1 MTIPKR
7 VVSVCAVA
15 CALAGAAVVLAE
27 RTAAQQPPASQDQS
41 VSPMLQTV
49 EQLMKT
55 RSQEQPQTSMRKV
68 PLPAGNDLEVLH
80 VEGQVYM
87 IAGGATRSN
96 IAVQVGSEGVF
107 LVDAATEDVSDKVL
121 QAIRVLSKG
130 PINYIVNT
138 TADLDHYGANAKL
151 GGAGQNPTIA
161 PQGLGGQVIGGGGAD
176 GGQGGGN
183 NPTQLRP
190 SGAIVF
196 SHENTLNRLSAPTGQ
211 EAAAPFALWPTSTFF
226 TPIKTVFYND
236 EPVELKYAPNAHTDG
251 DVMVFF
257 RKSDVIA
264 SGDVIDTLGYP
275 VIDLKR
281 GGGIKGALDALNEII
296 EMTVPRF
303 NQQGGTKVVPGH
315 GRILNEADVVEYR
328 DMITIIH
335 DRVKLGIDK
344 SMTLDQIKKMGPTL
358 DYDGLYSRPRWTGEM
373 FVEAIYNDLRRP
385 AGTAAR

>member
-1 MTIPKR
+1 MIISR
-7 VVSVCAVA
+7 RFVS
-15 CALAGAAVVLAE
+15 ALAAAAALTALVWTE
-27 RTAAQQPPASQDQS
+27 RTAAQQPPPPAEPE
-41 VSPMLQTV
+41 SPMLSVV
-49 EQLMKT
+49 ERLMRT
-55 RSQEQPQTSMRKV
+55 RSQEQPQSSMRKIA
-68 PLPAGNDLEVLH
+68 LPPGNDLEVLH

-96 IAVQVGSEGVF
+96 IAVQVGPEGVF
-107 LVDAATEDVSDKVL
+107 LVDAGTEDVSDKVL

-138 TADLDHYGANAKL
+138 TADIDHYGGNAKL
-151 GGAGQNPTIA
+151 GSAGQNPTIA
-161 PQGLGGQVIGGGGAD
+161 PQGLGGRVTGGGGAD
-176 GGQGGGN
+176 QQGGGN
-183 NPTQLRP
+183 NPNALRP

-211 EAAAPFALWPTSTFF
+211 EAAAPFAQWPTSTFF

-236 EPVELKYAPNAHTDG
+236 EPVELKYAANAHTDG

-257 RKSDVIA
+257 RRSDVIA

-275 VIDLKR
+275 MIDLKR
-281 GGGIKGALDALNEII
+281 GGGIAGALDALNEII

-303 NQQGGTKVVPGH
+303 NQQGGTKVIPGH

-328 DMITIIH
+328 DMNTIIR

-344 SMTLDQIKKMGPTL
+344 NLTLDQIKKMGPTL
-358 DYDGLYSRPRWTGEM
+358 DYDGLYSRPGWTGEM
-373 FVEAIYNDLRRP
+373 FVEAIFNDLRRP

>member
-15 CALAGAAVVLAE
+15 CAIIGGVSVLAE
-27 RTAAQQPPASQDQS
+27 RAAAQQPPAAQDQT

-55 RSQEQPQTSMRKV
+55 RSQEQPQASMRKV

-130 PINYIVNT
+130 PINYIVTT
-138 TADLDHYGANAKL
+138 TADIDHYGANGKL

-161 PQGLGGQVIGGGGAD
+161 PQGLVGRVTGGGGAGGD
-176 GGQGGGN
+176 GGGGN
-183 NPTQLRP
+183 NPNALRP

-211 EAAAPFALWPTSTFF
+211 EAAAPFAQWPTSTFF
-226 TPIKTVFYND
+226 TPIKTLFFND

-257 RKSDVIA
+257 RKSDVVA
-264 SGDVIDTLGYP
+264 SGDVINTLGYP
-275 VIDLKR
+275 MIDLKR
-281 GGGIKGALDALNEII
+281 GGGIAGALDALNEII

-344 SMTLDQIKKMGPTL
+344 NMTLDQLKKMGPTL
-358 DYDGLYSRPRWTGEM
+358 DYDGLYSRPGWTGEM

>member
-7 VVSVCAVA
+7 VVS
-15 CALAGAAVVLAE
+15 ALAAAAALTAVVSTA
-27 RTAAQQPPASQDQS
+27 RPAAQQPTPQNQPE
-41 VSPMLQTV
+41 SPMLSVV

-55 RSQEQPQTSMRKV
+55 RSQEQPQSSMRKIE
-68 PLPAGNDLEVLH
+68 LPSGNDLEVLH

-96 IAVQVGSEGVF
+96 IAVQVGPEGVF

-130 PINYIVNT
+130 PINYIVTT
-138 TADLDHYGANAKL
+138 TADLDHYGANAKI

-161 PQGLGGQVIGGGGAD
+161 PQGLIGRVVGPGGAD
-176 GGQGGGN
+176 AQQAGGN
-183 NPTQLRP
+183 NPNQLRP

-211 EAAAPFALWPTSTFF
+211 EAAAAFALWPTSTFF

-264 SGDVIDTLGYP
+264 SGDVINTLGYP
-275 VIDLKR
+275 MIDLKR
-281 GGGIKGALDALNEII
+281 GGGIAGALDALNEII

-328 DMITIIH
+328 DMNTIIR

-344 SMTLDQIKKMGPTL
+344 NMTLDQLKAMKPTL
-358 DYDGLYSRPRWTGEM
+358 DYDGLYSRPGWTGEM

>member
-1 MTIPKR
+1 MIISKR
-7 VVSVCAVA
+7 FVS
-15 CALAGAAVVLAE
+15 ALAAAAALTALVFTE
-27 RTAAQQPPASQDQS
+27 RTAAQQPAQQAQPE
-41 VSPMLQTV
+41 SPMLSVV

-55 RSQEQPQTSMRKV
+55 RSQEQPQSSMRKIE
-68 PLPAGNDLEVLH
+68 LPAGNDLEVLH

-96 IAVQVGSEGVF
+96 IAVQVGPEGVF

-130 PINYIVNT
+130 PINYIVTT
-138 TADLDHYGANAKL
+138 TADVDHYGGNAKL

-161 PQGLGGQVIGGGGAD
+161 PQGLSGRVVGRGQDAVQQGGGG
-176 GGQGGGN
+176 GGQN
-183 NPTQLRP
+183 ALRP
-190 SGAIVF
+190 SGSIVF

-211 EAAAPFALWPTSTFF
+211 EAAAAFPLWPTSTFF

-257 RKSDVIA
+257 RRSDVIA

-275 VIDLKR
+275 MIDLKR
-281 GGGIKGALDALNEII
+281 GGGIVGALDALNEII

-328 DMITIIH
+328 DMNTIIR

-344 SMTLDQIKKMGPTL
+344 NMTLDQIKKMGPTL
-358 DYDGLYSRPRWTGEM
+358 DYDGLYSRPAWTGEM

-385 AGTAAR
+385 VGTAAR

>member
-1 MTIPKR
+1 MTFPKR
-7 VVSVCAVA
+7 FAS
-15 CALAGAAVVLAE
+15 ALAAAAALTAFVSTELP
-27 RTAAQQPPASQDQS
+27 AAQQPAQPSQTE
-41 VSPMLQTV
+41 SPMLSVV

-55 RSQEQPQTSMRKV
+55 RSQEQPQSSMRRIA
-68 PLPAGNDLEVLH
+68 LPPGNDLEVLH

-96 IAVQVGSEGVF
+96 IAVQVGPEGVF

-130 PINYIVNT
+130 PINYIVTT
-138 TADLDHYGANAKL
+138 TADLDHYGANAKI

-161 PQGLGGQVIGGGGAD
+161 PQGLVGRVTGGGDAD

-183 NPTQLRP
+183 NPNALRP

-257 RKSDVIA
+257 RRSDVIA
-264 SGDVIDTLGYP
+264 SGDVINTLGYP
-275 VIDLKR
+275 MIDLKR
-281 GGGIKGALDALNEII
+281 GGGIAGALDALNEII
-296 EMTVPRF
+296 EIAVPRF

-328 DMITIIH
+328 DMNTIIR

-344 SMTLDQIKKMGPTL
+344 NMTLDQVKAMKPTL
-358 DYDGLYSRPRWTGEM
+358 DYDGLYSRPGWTGEM

-385 AGTAAR
+385 VGTASR

>member
-1 MTIPKR
+1 VTFPKR
-7 VVSVCAVA
+7 FAS
-15 CALAGAAVVLAE
+15 ALAAAAALTAFVSTE
-27 RTAAQQPPASQDQS
+27 FPAAQQPAQPSQPE
-41 VSPMLQTV
+41 SPMLSVV

-55 RSQEQPQTSMRKV
+55 RSQEQPQSSMRRIA
-68 PLPAGNDLEVLH
+68 LPPGNDLEVLH

-96 IAVQVGSEGVF
+96 IAVQVGPEGVF

-130 PINYIVNT
+130 PINYIVTT
-138 TADLDHYGANAKL
+138 TADLDHYGANAKI

-161 PQGLGGQVIGGGGAD
+161 PPGLVGRVSGGPGDD
-176 GGQGGGN
+176 GQQGGGN
-183 NPTQLRP
+183 NPNALRP

-226 TPIKTVFYND
+226 TPIKTVFFND

-257 RKSDVIA
+257 RRSDVIA
-264 SGDVIDTLGYP
+264 SGDVINTLGYP
-275 VIDLKR
+275 MIDLKR
-281 GGGIKGALDALNEII
+281 GGGIAGALDALNEII
-296 EMTVPRF
+296 EIAVPRF

-328 DMITIIH
+328 DMNTIIR

-344 SMTLDQIKKMGPTL
+344 KMTLDQVKAMKPTL
-358 DYDGLYSRPRWTGEM
+358 DYDGLYSRPGWTGEM

-385 AGTAAR
+385 AGTASR

>member
-1 MTIPKR
+1 MIIR
-7 VVSVCAVA
+7 MRFLS
-15 CALAGAAVVLAE
+15 ALAAAAALTALVATA
-27 RTAAQQPPASQDQS
+27 RPAAQQPARQSQPE
-41 VSPMLQTV
+41 SPMLSVV

-55 RSQEQPQTSMRKV
+55 RSQEQPQSSMRKIE
-68 PLPAGNDLEVLH
+68 LPPGNDLEVLH

-96 IAVQVGSEGVF
+96 IAVQAGPEGVF
-107 LVDAATEDVSDKVL
+107 LVDTATEDVSDKVL

-130 PINYIVNT
+130 PINYIVTT
-138 TADLDHYGANAKL
+138 TADLDHYGANGKI

-161 PQGLGGQVIGGGGAD
+161 PPGLVGRVTGGGDAD

-183 NPTQLRP
+183 NPNALRP

-257 RKSDVIA
+257 RRSDVIA
-264 SGDVIDTLGYP
+264 SGDVINTLGYP
-275 VIDLKR
+275 MIDLKR
-281 GGGIKGALDALNEII
+281 GGGIAGALDALNEII
-296 EMTVPRF
+296 EIAVPRF

-328 DMITIIH
+328 DMNTIIR

-344 SMTLDQIKKMGPTL
+344 NMTLDQIKKMGPTL
-358 DYDGLYSRPRWTGEM
+358 DYDGLYSRPGWTGEM

>member
-1 MTIPKR
+1 MIIPKR
-7 VVSVCAVA
+7 FVS
-15 CALAGAAVVLAE
+15 ALAAAAALTALVSAE
-27 RTAAQQPPASQDQS
+27 RAAAQQQPAQQGQPE
-41 VSPMLQTV
+41 SPMLSVV
-49 EQLMKT
+49 EQLMRT
-55 RSQEQPQTSMRKV
+55 RSQEQPQSSMRKIE
-68 PLPAGNDLEVLH
+68 LPPGNDLEVLH

-96 IAVQVGSEGVF
+96 IAVQVGPEGVF

-130 PINYIVNT
+130 PINYIVTT
-138 TADLDHYGANAKL
+138 TADPDHYGANAKI
-151 GGAGQNPTIA
+151 GGAGQNPTIG
-161 PQGLGGQVIGGGGAD
+161 PPTLGGRVVGGGGAQD
-176 GGQGGGN
+176 GQGGGGN
-183 NPTQLRP
+183 NPNALRP

-226 TPIKTVFYND
+226 TPIKTVHYND

-264 SGDVIDTLGYP
+264 SGDVINTLGYP
-275 VIDLKR
+275 MIDLKR
-281 GGGIKGALDALNEII
+281 GGGIAGALDALNEII

-328 DMITIIH
+328 DMNTIIR

-344 SMTLDQIKKMGPTL
+344 NMTLDQIKKMGPTL
-358 DYDGLYSRPRWTGEM
+358 DYDGLYSRPGWTGEM

-385 AGTAAR
+385 VGTAAR